1 MMDWFRTLDQ
11 SLKTRLKKFQ
21 IFLKPTALSSGKYVD
36 LDFMYMMK
44 EIHSGTA
51 QHDKLGSE
59 NQLRKTLAES
69 FYYVIYGSSIIITSK
84 VQ

>member
-36 LDFMYMMK
+36 LDFMYIPCFTHKKCK
-44 EIHSGTA
+44 EFGGSS
-51 QHDKLGSE
+51 QVEKLRDKLKIPSE
-59 NQLRKTLAES
+59 VMTFKINWPQK
-69 FYYVIYGSSIIITSK
+69 
-84 VQ
+84 